1 MDGNAVMDVGRP
13 GRSGRKPPRPLP
25 EGSGARVTTGT
36 CSRQTLCAKTH
47 TGSAGVP
54 APAPGP
60 TGAGIPGGALSLLL
74 PFSSLPESSIVEKA
88 FLKIGIREAPERFP
102 RLVKRPLWILA
113 PVLILGLG
121 AQALP
126 WAPPWM

>member
-1 MDGNAVMDVGRP
+1 MDVGRRGRYPRGRAHEYRP
-13 GRSGRKPPRPLP
+13 GR
-25 EGSGARVTTGT
+25 VHV
-36 CSRQTLCAKTH
+36 QTLCGKTQ
-47 TGSAGVP
+47 TGSAAVP

-60 TGAGIPGGALSLLL
+60 VGAGIPGGALSLLL

-102 RLVKRPLWILA
+102 PLVKRPLWILA